1 MKSFTAFIL
10 LFLITIVSF
19 AQVQF
24 EKGYIITKDNKRINC
39 LIKNLSWKDNPVEFT
54 YKLEKSDSPKK
65 GDIHSIKEF
74 GIDHYS
80 KYVNANVRIDPS
92 NKPGP
97 GLINKLDPVWTR
109 DTLFLKVLQEGKANL
124 YGYNKG
130 KVVRFFYSADDSIIQ
145 PLIYKEIHEGS
156 TIIKNNDFRQQLWDK
171 LKIPGSSFEALKTV
185 EYTERDL
192 KNYFRNY
199 NGKFDK
205 PITEIIPPAKKKLI
219 NLKVTPGITYTSGSF
234 SYFTGKIINNE
245 KEKASIDFD
254 SKPGIRLGLEAEL
267 ALPLH
272 QYRWGILFEP
282 NFQSFSSDGDNGA
295 ETASISYKSVEL
307 PIGLR
312 YYMPLNSNSRV
323 FVNGFF
329 VSGAA
334 MNLGSEIDYTY
345 TPQGIKLNRTA
356 KIETAAN
363 WAFGAGLDHKKL
375 SIEARYS
382 TNRDLLK
389 NDNFIFSDVNRI
401 SLVIGYK
408 FMSKKL

>member
-1 MKSFTAFIL
+1 MRSFTAFML
-10 LFLITIVSF
+10 LFLMTTISF

-39 LIKNLSWKDNPVEFT
+39 LIKNMSWKDNPVEFT
-54 YKLEKSDSPKK
+54 YKLEKSDRPKK
-65 GDIHSIKEF
+65 GDINSIKEF
-74 GIDHYS
+74 GIDNHS

-97 GLINKLDPVWTR
+97 GLKNKLDPVWTR
-109 DTLFLKVLQEGKANL
+109 DTLFLKVLLEGEASL

-130 KVVRFFYSADDSIIQ
+130 KVVRYFYSAADSVIN
-145 PLIYKEIHEGS
+145 PLIYKEIHEGN

-171 LKIPGSSFEALKTV
+171 LKIPGSSFESLKTV

-192 KNYFRNY
+192 KNYFKTY
-199 NGKFDK
+199 NGKFNK
-205 PITEIIPPAKKKLI
+205 PVTEIIPPAKKKLI
-219 NLKVTPGITYTSGSF
+219 NLKVTPGLTFSSGSF
-234 SYFTGKIINNE
+234 SYIKSDGT
-245 KEKASIDFD
+245 KADLTFD

-282 NFQSFSSDGDNGA
+282 NFQSYNSDAVDGT

-307 PIGLR
+307 PVGLR
-312 YYMPLNSNSRV
+312 YYMPLGNNSRV
-323 FVNGFF
+323 YVNGFF

-334 MNLGSEIDYTY
+334 MNLDSEIEYTH
-345 TPQGIKLNRTA
+345 TPSDVQFHRTA
-356 KIETAAN
+356 KIETASN
-363 WAFGAGLDHKKL
+363 WAFGAGLDHRKF
-375 SIEARYS
+375 SVEARYS
-382 TNRDLLK
+382 TNRNILK
-389 NDNFIFSDVNRI
+389 NDNFLFSDVNRI
-401 SLVIGYK
+401 SLVLGYK

>member
-1 MKSFTAFIL
+1 MRSFTAFML
-10 LFLITIVSF
+10 LFLITTVSF

-65 GDIHSIKEF
+65 GDIRSIKEF

-109 DTLFLKVLQEGKANL
+109 DTLFLKVLQEGEANL
-124 YGYNKG
+124 YGYNNG
-130 KVVRFFYSADDSIIQ
+130 KVVRFFYSAGDSIIN

-171 LKIPGSSFEALKTV
+171 LKIQGSTFEALKTV
-185 EYTERDL
+185 EYTESDL
-192 KNYFRNY
+192 KKYFKTY
-199 NGKFDK
+199 NGNFDK

-219 NLKVTPGITYTSGSF
+219 NLKVTPGINYSSGSF
-234 SYFTGKIINNE
+234 SYMRSNGTNLE
-245 KEKASIDFD
+245 LTFD

-282 NFQSFSSDGDNGA
+282 VFQSYNSDAVEGT
-295 ETASISYKSVEL
+295 ETASISYKSVEF

-312 YYMPLNSNSRV
+312 YYMPLGNNSRV
-323 FVNGFF
+323 YVNGFF

-334 MNLGSEIDYTY
+334 MNLDSEIDYTY
-345 TPQGIKLNRTA
+345 TPQGIQLKRTA
-356 KIETAAN
+356 KIETASN
-363 WAFGAGLDHKKL
+363 WALGAGLDHKKF

-382 TNRDLLK
+382 TQRNILK
-389 NDNFIFSDVNRI
+389 NDNFLFSDVNRI
-401 SLVIGYK
+401 SLVLGYK